1 MTLPNYSL
9 RKLLEAGVHF
19 GHKANRW
26 NPKMFPYIYSERDGI
41 HILDLVQTSQLLN
54 EASQFVNTAAQKDKI
69 FLFVGTK
76 RQAAAVIEQE
86 AKNCNSFY
94 VNHRWLGGM
103 LTNWKTVC
111 TRIERLK
118 KLEQQEQDGI
128 FDLLPKKEVASTR
141 KELEKLRMHLN
152 GIKNMPRTP
161 DVMIVVDQR
170 RELTAIK
177 EAISLNIP
185 VISILD
191 TNCDPDIVD
200 IPIPGNDDSIGS
212 IKLIL
217 KTLGSNILS
226 GQNQNID

>member
-1 MTLPNYSL
+1 MATVQLAQ
-9 RKLLEAGVHF
+9 LLEAGVHF

-86 AKNCNSFY
+86 AKNCNSYY

-152 GIKNMPRTP
+152 GIKDMPRTP

>member
-1 MTLPNYSL
+1 MAEVSL
-9 RKLLEAGVHF
+9 AQLLEAGVHF

-86 AKNCNSFY
+86 SKNCNSYY

-103 LTNWKTVC
+103 LTNWKTVR

-152 GIKNMPRTP
+152 GIKDMPRTP

>member
-1 MTLPNYSL
+1 MATVQLAQ
-9 RKLLEAGVHF
+9 LLEAGVHF
-19 GHKANRW
+19 GHRANRW

-76 RQAAAVIEQE
+76 RQATAIIEQE
-86 AKNCNSFY
+86 AKNCNSYY

-152 GIKNMPRTP
+152 GIKDMPRIP

-212 IKLIL
+212 IKLLL

>member
-1 MTLPNYSL
+1 MATVQLAQ
-9 RKLLEAGVHF
+9 LLEAGVHF
-19 GHKANRW
+19 VHKANRW

-86 AKNCNSFY
+86 SKNCNSYY

-103 LTNWKTVC
+103 LTNWKTVR

-152 GIKNMPRTP
+152 GIKDMPRTP

>member
-1 MTLPNYSL
+1 MATVQLAQ
-9 RKLLEAGVHF
+9 LLEAGVYF

-152 GIKNMPRTP
+152 GIKDMPRTP

>member
-1 MTLPNYSL
+1 MATVQLAQ
-9 RKLLEAGVHF
+9 LLEAGVHF

-54 EASQFVNTAAQKDKI
+54 EASQFVNTAAQKEKI

-86 AKNCNSFY
+86 AKNCNSYY

-103 LTNWKTVC
+103 LTNWKTVI

-152 GIKNMPRTP
+152 GIKDMPRTP

>member
-1 MTLPNYSL
+1 MATVQLAQ
-9 RKLLEAGVHF
+9 LLEAGVHF

>member
-1 MTLPNYSL
+1 MATVQLAQ
-9 RKLLEAGVHF
+9 LLEAGVHF

-76 RQAAAVIEQE
+76 RQATAIIEQE
-86 AKNCNSFY
+86 AKNCNSYY

-152 GIKNMPRTP
+152 GIKDMPRIP

-212 IKLIL
+212 IKLLL

>member
-1 MTLPNYSL
+1 MATVQLAQ
-9 RKLLEAGVHF
+9 LLEAGVHF

-54 EASQFVNTAAQKDKI
+54 DARQFVTTAAQKDKI

-86 AKNCNSFY
+86 SKNCNSYY

-103 LTNWKTVC
+103 LTNWKTVR

-152 GIKNMPRTP
+152 GIKDMPRTP